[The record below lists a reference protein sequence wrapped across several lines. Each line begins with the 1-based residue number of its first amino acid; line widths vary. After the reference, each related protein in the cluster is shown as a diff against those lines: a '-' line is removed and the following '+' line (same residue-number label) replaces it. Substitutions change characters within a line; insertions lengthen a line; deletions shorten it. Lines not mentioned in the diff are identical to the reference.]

1 MAPHVDILDQTES
14 LSKSLAG
21 SLALHI
27 SMAAAMV
34 VFSLVGGSRELWGD
48 RNSGGGSA
56 MLINTVRQVPMPSNS
71 GVVNPVA
78 NDTHSEAPEPKPE
91 PVKKTVVKEPEPDA
105 TPIPS
110 RSTPKRPSP
119 HAASLNK
126 YREKQVDQPN
136 QIYSSQG
143 QRLVTNQIGQPGSGG
158 IGVGKGSPFG
168 DRYGY
173 YVDILRQKVAQH
185 WRTGDV
191 DPRIRMAPP
200 AVVTFTIHREGS
212 ISSVRLIQTSG
223 NLALDLS
230 AQRAIADAAPFPPLP
245 VGYGGSDVSIE
256 FWFELKR

>member
-1 MAPHVDILDQTES
+1 MAPHVDILDQPES
-14 LSKSLAG
+14 LRRSLIG

-27 SMAAAMV
+27 SLAAGLV
-34 VFSLVGGSRELWGD
+34 VFSLVGGRHEFWGD
-48 RNSGGGSA
+48 RSAGGGSA
-56 MLINTVRQVPMPSNS
+56 MLINTMRQLPMPANS
-71 GVVNPVA
+71 GVINPVA
-78 NDTHSEAPEPKPE
+78 NDTRSEAPEPKPDT
-91 PVKKTVVKEPEPDA
+91 VKKTQVKDPAPDA
-105 TPIPS
+105 IPIPS
-110 RSTPKRPSP
+110 RSTPKKPSP
-119 HAASLNK
+119 RAASVNR
-126 YREKQVDQPN
+126 YREKQIDQPN

-191 DPRIRMAPP
+191 DPRIRIAPP
-200 AVVTFTIHREGS
+200 AVVTFTIRREGS
-212 ISSVRLIQTSG
+212 ITGVRLVQTSG

-245 VGYGGSDVSIE
+245 VGYGGNDVAIE

>member
-1 MAPHVDILDQTES
+1 MAPHVDILDQPES
-14 LSKSLAG
+14 LSRPLAG

-27 SMAAAMV
+27 SLAAAMV
-34 VFSLVGGSRELWGD
+34 VFSLVGGRREFWGD
-48 RNSGGGSA
+48 RNAGGGSA
-56 MLINTVRQVPMPSNS
+56 MLINTVHQLPMPANS
-71 GVVNPVA
+71 GNINPVA
-78 NDTHSEAPEPKPE
+78 NDTRSEAPEPKPE

-105 TPIPS
+105 IPIPTH
-110 RSTPKRPSP
+110 STPKKPSP
-119 HAASLNK
+119 RAASVNK

-200 AVVTFTIHREGS
+200 AVVTFTIRRDGS
-212 ISSVRLIQTSG
+212 TAGVRIIQTSG

-230 AQRAIADAAPFPPLP
+230 AQRAIADASPFPPLP
-245 VGYGGSDVSIE
+245 LGYSGSDVSIE

>member
-56 MLINTVRQVPMPSNS
+56 MLINTVRQLPMPSNS

-91 PVKKTVVKEPEPDA
+91 PVKKTVVKDPEPDA
-105 TPIPS
+105 IPIPS

-119 HAASLNK
+119 RAASLNK

-185 WRTGDV
+185 WSTGDV

-212 ISSVRLIQTSG
+212 IGSVRLIQTSG

-245 VGYGGSDVSIE
+245 VGYGGSDGCIE
-256 FWFELKR
+256 FWF